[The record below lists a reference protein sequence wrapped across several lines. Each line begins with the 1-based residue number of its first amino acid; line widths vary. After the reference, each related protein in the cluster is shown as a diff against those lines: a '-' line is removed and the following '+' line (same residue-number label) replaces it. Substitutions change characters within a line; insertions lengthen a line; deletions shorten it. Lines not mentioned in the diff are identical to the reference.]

1 MATVKENAEEYINK
15 LYDATQDKQ
24 KQMLTDAYKVNTEAL
39 DTEKQN
45 VQNHTGQYVER
56 TNVEAQRVNQQY
68 KPENVS
74 PAVNQQAALTME
86 NQQ

>member
-45 VQNHTGQYVER
+45 VQNQTGQYMER
-56 TNVEAQRVNQQY
+56 TNV
-68 KPENVS
+68 
-74 PAVNQQAALTME
+74 
-86 NQQ
+86 